1 MEIIG
6 KVVRLG
12 ALIEGTSARGP
23 WRKQDLII
31 ETEEQFPNT
40 VCLTCWS
47 NQIDE
52 IQKFAPG
59 QTIKAQI
66 DLSSREFNGKWYTDV
81 RVWRFEPV
89 GVAAAPAAAFFAA
102 DFFSPAAAISFAAT
116 EMSVVFAVFFSAIIV
131 FSSQTPPKKGSF
143 LTNLLVAKYYTPPF
157 LKCYIQNA

>member
-12 ALIEGTSARGP
+12 NLTEGTSARGP

-31 ETEEQFPNT
+31 ETEEQFPKT
-40 VCLTCWS
+40 VCLTCWT

-81 RVWRFEPV
+81 RVWRFDPV
-89 GVAAAPAAAFFAA
+89 GATTAPAAAPQPMQQPMMHQTPPAAAPATDYFPPVG
-102 DFFSPAAAISFAAT
+102 D
-116 EMSVVFAVFFSAIIV
+116 SVDD
-131 FSSQTPPKKGSF
+131 
-143 LTNLLVAKYYTPPF
+143 LPF
-157 LKCYIQNA
+157 

>member
-12 ALIEGTSARGP
+12 NLTEGTSARGP

-31 ETEEQFPNT
+31 ETEEQYPRT
-40 VCLTCWS
+40 VCLTCWT

-66 DLSSREFNGKWYTDV
+66 EISSREFNGKWYTDV

-89 GVAAAPAAAFFAA
+89 GATAAPAPAAAQPFQQPTMHQTP
-102 DFFSPAAAISFAAT
+102 PAAAPVQDFYPPT
-116 EMSVVFAVFFSAIIV
+116 EDS
-131 FSSQTPPKKGSF
+131 TDD
-143 LTNLLVAKYYTPPF
+143 LPF
-157 LKCYIQNA
+157 

>member
-1 MEIIG
+1 MEITG

-12 ALIEGTSARGP
+12 ALTEGTSARGP

-31 ETEEQFPNT
+31 ETEEQFPKT
-40 VCLTCWS
+40 VCLTCWT

-81 RVWRFEPV
+81 RVWRFDPV
-89 GVAAAPAAAFFAA
+89 GATTAPAAAPAQ
-102 DFFSPAAAISFAAT
+102 PAQQP
-116 EMSVVFAVFFSAIIV
+116 MMH
-131 FSSQTPPKKGSF
+131 QTPP
-143 LTNLLVAKYYTPPF
+143 VAAPAQDFYPPAEDSVDDLPF
-157 LKCYIQNA
+157 

>member
-1 MEIIG
+1 MEITG

-12 ALIEGTSARGP
+12 ALTEGTSARGP

-31 ETEEQFPNT
+31 ETEEQFPKM
-40 VCLTCWS
+40 VCLTCWT

-81 RVWRFEPV
+81 RVWRFEPI
-89 GVAAAPAAAFFAA
+89 GATTAPATAPTQPMQQPTMHQTPPAAAPVTEYFP
-102 DFFSPAAAISFAAT
+102 PA
-116 EMSVVFAVFFSAIIV
+116 EDSVDD
-131 FSSQTPPKKGSF
+131 
-143 LTNLLVAKYYTPPF
+143 LPF
-157 LKCYIQNA
+157 

>member
-1 MEIIG
+1 MEITG

-12 ALIEGTSARGP
+12 ALTEGTSARGP

-31 ETEEQFPNT
+31 ETEEQFPKT
-40 VCLTCWS
+40 VCLTCWT

-89 GVAAAPAAAFFAA
+89 GATTAPAAAPQPMMHQTPPAAAPATEYFP
-102 DFFSPAAAISFAAT
+102 PAGD
-116 EMSVVFAVFFSAIIV
+116 SVDD
-131 FSSQTPPKKGSF
+131 
-143 LTNLLVAKYYTPPF
+143 LPF
-157 LKCYIQNA
+157 

>member
-12 ALIEGTSARGP
+12 NLTEGTSARGP

-31 ETEEQFPNT
+31 ETEEQYPRT
-40 VCLTCWS
+40 VCLICWT

-66 DLSSREFNGKWYTDV
+66 EISSREFNGKWYTDV
-81 RVWRFEPV
+81 RVWRFDPV
-89 GVAAAPAAAFFAA
+89 GATAPVQAPAYAAAPQAQ
-102 DFFSPAAAISFAAT
+102 P
-116 EMSVVFAVFFSAIIV
+116 MH
-131 FSSQTPPKKGSF
+131 QTPPMASTTP
-143 LTNLLVAKYYTPPF
+143 TNDYYPPTEDSVDDLPF
-157 LKCYIQNA
+157 